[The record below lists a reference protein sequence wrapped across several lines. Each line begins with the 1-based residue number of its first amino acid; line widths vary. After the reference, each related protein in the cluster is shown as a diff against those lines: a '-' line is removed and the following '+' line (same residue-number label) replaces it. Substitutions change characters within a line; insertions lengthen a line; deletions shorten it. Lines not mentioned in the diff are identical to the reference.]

1 MPANGCALEDNG
13 PRARSRRI
21 CKGAYIARE
30 PGEILKPDCG
40 QIIIFNLNAKMM
52 GALLDRKTHTHTEP
66 WKTHLHT
73 HPYTA
78 ARAAVTPVIV
88 LAARIIYPREMH
100 AVRAFIIYKHTPQPG
115 HPNTHTHTLL
125 CIYSIIGI
133 DCDTVIYCIC
143 RGLMVVHFCIYV
155 CTLYTRV
162 CSSL

>member
-1 MPANGCALEDNG
+1 MPKWWALFWIE
-13 PRARSRRI
+13 R
-21 CKGAYIARE
+21 
-30 PGEILKPDCG
+30 
-40 QIIIFNLNAKMM
+40 
-52 GALLDRKTHTHTEP
+52 HTHTQSP
-66 WKTHLHT
+66 GKHTYT

-115 HPNTHTHTLL
+115 HPNTHTHSSAYIY
-125 CIYSIIGI
+125 IYSIIGI

-155 CTLYTRV
+155 YAIHARVFFIIIACAWAIHDWETRILANNE
-162 CSSL
+162 CADYGIYI